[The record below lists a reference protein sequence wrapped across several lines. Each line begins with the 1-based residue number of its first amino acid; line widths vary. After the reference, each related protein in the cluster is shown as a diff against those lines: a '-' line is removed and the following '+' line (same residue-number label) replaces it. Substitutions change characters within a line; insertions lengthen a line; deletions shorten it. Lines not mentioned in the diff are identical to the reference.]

1 MAVCSLLTHTLVF
14 IASKELFLAQAA
26 SAADT
31 LCPSGWPKRCECSE
45 STRKVRCNKAGLTTI
60 PQSIPPFATSLTI
73 TGNSIPVIS
82 GPMNSSSLLH
92 LNLAN
97 NKIQVIENSSFDLL
111 PLLRQLNLDGNPIKF
126 VTRDGRGFVYSLGSL
141 RELSMNRCGLGEKTT
156 ARGNRSNVQGFVY
169 TLTKSKLGSLKKLSL
184 ENNRLSTLPVPL
196 LDALPSLEALF
207 LGNNTISEIPE
218 NVFLKTPDLRMIDVS
233 GNRIRTVSME
243 TTDQFGKLASRHS
256 IRVNLTNNPF
266 YCDCALVG
274 FISWMHQ
281 TRNVTIVNSVTY
293 KCTASQSG
301 PLSGRSL
308 INLIPKYLGC
318 SSTSRG
324 TGLRL
329 PYAGLVVIVV
339 VLSLLF
345 VTVMYLNRRGI
356 ARHCTELQNARKGRV
371 EERDRPCVALPYS
384 EVTSTIS

>member
-1 MAVCSLLTHTLVF
+1 MAVCTLLTHTLALIV
-14 IASKELFLAQAA
+14 SKELFLSHTA
-26 SAADT
+26 SASDR
-31 LCPSGWPKRCECSE
+31 LCPPGWPKRCECSE
-45 STRKVRCNKAGLTTI
+45 STGIARCNKAGLTTI
-60 PQSIPPFATSLTI
+60 PASIPPYATSLTI

-82 GPMNSSSLLH
+82 GPMNSSSLLN

-111 PLLRQLNLDGNPIKF
+111 PFLRKLNLDRNPIKF
-126 VTRDGRGFVYSLGSL
+126 VSRNGRGFIYNLGSL
-141 RELSMNRCGLGEKTT
+141 RELSMIGCGLGDGTSAK
-156 ARGNRSNVQGFVY
+156 GNRSNVQSLVY
-169 TLTKSKLGSLKKLSL
+169 TLAKSQLGSLKKLNLAS
-184 ENNRLSTLPVPL
+184 NRLSSLPALL
-196 LDALPSLEALF
+196 LDALPSLEALH
-207 LGNNTISEIPE
+207 LRNNTISEIPQ
-218 NVFLKTPDLRMIDVS
+218 NLFLKTPELRVIDLS
-233 GNRIRTVSME
+233 FNRIRTVSVE
-243 TTDQFGKLASRHS
+243 TTEQFDKLASRHS
-256 IRVNLTNNPF
+256 IKVNLTSNPF

-281 TRNVTIVNSVTY
+281 TRNVTIVKNVTY

-301 PLSGRSL
+301 PLSGRS
-308 INLIPKYLGC
+308 IMNLIPKYLGC

-329 PYAGLVVIVV
+329 PYAGLVVIIV

>member
-1 MAVCSLLTHTLVF
+1 
-14 IASKELFLAQAA
+14 
-26 SAADT
+26 
-31 LCPSGWPKRCECSE
+31 
-45 STRKVRCNKAGLTTI
+45 
-60 PQSIPPFATSLTI
+60 
-73 TGNSIPVIS
+73 
-82 GPMNSSSLLH
+82 MNSSSLLD

-97 NKIQVIENSSFDLL
+97 NKIQ
-111 PLLRQLNLDGNPIKF
+111 F
-126 VTRDGRGFVYSLGSL
+126 VSRNGRGFIYNLHSL
-141 RELSMNRCGLGEKTT
+141 RELSMTGCGLGEGTSP
-156 ARGNRSNVQGFVY
+156 RGNRSNLQGLVY
-169 TLTKSKLGSLKKLSL
+169 TLTKSKLGSLKKLRL
-184 ENNRLSTLPVPL
+184 MNNRLSILPVAL
-196 LDALPSLEALF
+196 LNALPSLEALY
-207 LGNNTISEIPE
+207 LGNNTISEIPK
-218 NVFLKTPDLRMIDVS
+218 NLFLKTPDLRVIDLS
-233 GNRIRTVSME
+233 FNRIRTVSIE
-243 TTDQFGKLASRHS
+243 TTDQFDKLASRHS
-256 IRVNLTNNPF
+256 IKVNLTSNPF

-281 TRNVTIVNSVTY
+281 TRNITIVNNVTY

-301 PLSGRSL
+301 PLSGRSI

-339 VLSLLF
+339 VLSLL
-345 VTVMYLNRRGI
+345 VMTVMYLNRRGI